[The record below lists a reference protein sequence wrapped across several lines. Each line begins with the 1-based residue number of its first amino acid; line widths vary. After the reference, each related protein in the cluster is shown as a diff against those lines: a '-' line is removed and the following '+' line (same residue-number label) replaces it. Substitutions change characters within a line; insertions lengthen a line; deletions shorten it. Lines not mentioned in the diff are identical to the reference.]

1 MILLDQD
8 IQDPTMIGVEGL
20 KGLQSVAQQNQSK
33 SIYIPSI
40 EEAKQMNMLG
50 RDLRSGLEGVQTPQ
64 GFGKSVYDQKVS
76 NLTEVQNLQDFRANE
91 QPGMLKLLNGIGKGI
106 ALAGTTFLDGTVGLV
121 AGIANIPDKGLAGL
135 WDNNVSNALNNL
147 NKKMEEW
154 LPNYRTVEEEQSPW
168 YENLGTMNF
177 WADSF
182 IKNLGFTVGAYY
194 SGAAWTKALKA
205 AGALKGA
212 LSSEVV
218 GSLTSAINE
227 GRIEATNNVGDWKQ
241 LQAQQIADARDK
253 ALSQLLPDSPL
264 YAANVALINQSYD
277 KQMKELDER
286 ASSMGNG
293 ILLANTML
301 LFYNNFKTYGKLYAQ
316 GFKNAERKL
325 LSDRVVKDGTNY
337 VWNDVT
343 KKRAIANGLRTG
355 VREGIEE
362 MNQALISES
371 AGYMQTPDSP
381 DAYYKA
387 MIDPDADLQTSQF
400 FDAVTRGFVN
410 TYGNGQKWEEGVI
423 GALTGLLGMPTF
435 GRINNSGTET
445 YLGKNKWI
453 GLSGGLFGEFKS
465 ADFANAE
472 GSEAVRIMNNYAEKI
487 RDQKG
492 HFVQGQ
498 SFANA
503 MDGWSAENNA
513 FEYKNAEDNDDFA
526 AISAYAKVERLSD
539 LKDLV
544 NQDFENISD
553 DQLVE
558 IANFTSESQTDPT
571 KPVYGGWRNSDGSLM
586 SDTKEGRQRMRE
598 KLAKQRDSI
607 LKNIDAYEESVET
620 VRAITNNA
628 QQISEDQINELAW
641 LHWKIGRFKDRFN
654 ELKEENAPLFKAYLD
669 GIHEYINA
677 LDEAESE
684 EAAIHEVFVREDPE
698 YYTHDK
704 DYEEGLKETNKVRK
718 ALTNMASFIDKLQT
732 TNEPLSLALLM
743 SDKEFK
749 KYVGKIFSEQ
759 NFDFFTMLGNGSL
772 PYAQANKLF
781 NDLQDLS
788 KMVTASEQF
797 NERYKEFVNNPGAIL
812 ENRQK
817 IEKAVSQTKADTE
830 AAEMDTR
837 LLDDLEGTVEEVG
850 LQTVLDTY
858 EAASEIS
865 PERQK
870 LIDDAEAFS
879 KAKEDLANVKE
890 RVMRALNDIDATQQV
905 KNDVR
910 TLINIAGSR
919 DEIFAIDNVLY
930 TDIDRSPLYNETD
943 FQGMSNAEIRSRI
956 EERLTN
962 VREAIS
968 KVESLIDTD
977 DNIMGDIDQN
987 LLSNAE
993 AQTVEMTGND
1003 ETAKVPDVD
1012 AFEEG
1017 SAPNVSVPEQDL
1029 NYFTALL
1036 ETSTPDNV
1044 QKLSSVINTVNSQIN
1059 SGKKVSDILET
1070 LKASKDY
1077 KALADKYPIDD
1088 IITQYAID
1096 KTSVTVD
1103 SNPLTVSGED
1113 LTHRVLD
1120 KKIEDSNDS
1129 ELSQNKAGEVK
1140 QYWSPIQGMLPIHTN
1155 MATVPETRYY
1165 QIVKNSVVDEYNEA
1179 QRKYIVAVGEY
1190 LEKKG
1195 AWQRVDK
1202 GQIQPGDEI
1211 HFATDPKLNTDAGA
1225 FIILITDKEGNIL
1238 GNLPVME
1245 LDKTAPSYEGLAQFA
1260 LKFQTEYES
1269 EDRGDS
1275 VWEMPNAVSHVD
1287 KWMIGKILFDE
1298 NKHSIQDLFTTTN
1311 STGEQTFVEPVFAI
1325 GAVNKAGQIRIVRDS
1340 KRRQDTVEDISVLTP
1355 ITPINGQPY
1364 ILYPTGKTSGNRQ
1377 FVSVPVTMSS
1387 VTTENTPLNAEIRR
1401 RLNGILSMHYK
1412 STPTQIGKAKI
1423 ALQEVVG
1430 AKFAIQIVPSTIGE
1444 NGEEKFANRVKI
1456 SIKRNSGDAWNT
1468 IIDSRIEGGNA
1479 SQLVETCMSYF
1490 ADNGIPYQMALKY
1503 INGEINSTRYN
1514 ILIAPYVRVN
1524 VKTGVTQT
1532 LSNWFTIN
1540 PLITDD
1546 AGNLKEVAAK
1556 SPKSTGRKPKTSAP
1570 STPTAALFSF
1580 DYNGNKMSIDISDW
1594 NTLYIQ
1600 GKKDKYIVR
1609 LPNGKL
1615 NKKSALAA
1623 AYAYGLN
1630 KNQDM
1635 SKPYRTQWGIYNPV
1649 TRGFIIQE
1657 EFDSIINPT
1666 PVTTDN
1672 SNLPD
1677 TEELLTERARDLGV
1691 LTEKLDESIWGLL
1704 SVDNMKVVLSDDD
1717 PVDAMSS
1724 LRVAFN
1730 PRSKRFWEIVPGS
1743 AKEIAENLKHRYEPF
1758 RMVDDS
1764 DYQKWNKESEIKW
1777 LGKVLPQ
1784 FVEEDRVRLVDSL
1797 IKVSNQSNP
1806 EYAWGKFSNGLIYIS
1821 EGASKGTMYHEA
1833 FHAVTHTL
1841 LTNKELE
1848 DMFKAAES
1856 KYGKMSSLGIEE
1868 NLAEDFR
1875 RYMQYEE
1882 DPNVSTLT
1890 KWFRK
1895 LKHFIQTLVGNE
1907 RYLNKLFYSIARGN
1921 YSNRK
1926 VQSADINYIPSLLKY
1941 YLNKTTYD
1949 NLSQEDKDVVNSKGL
1964 TKEEFNELSLTERE
1978 HMLYCG

>member
-1 MILLDQD
+1 MAIIDLRKTGPQGYR
-8 IQDPTMIGVEGL
+8 Q
-20 KGLQSVAQQNQSK
+20 LQQQNDLSGVDEETLQFLKDLDELTPTESTYNPAKEFPIEVQS
-33 SIYIPSI
+33 SVG
-40 EEAKQMNMLG
+40 NFG
-50 RDLRSGLEGVQTPQ
+50 RSMWDPETTTLEGVRKA
-64 GFGKSVYDQKVS
+64 GDI
-76 NLTEVQNLQDFRANE
+76 RANN
-91 QPGMLKLLNGIGKGI
+91 QWAIAKLGAGIGKG
-106 ALAGTTFLDGTVGLV
+106 AVLAGTTFLDGTLGLV
-121 AGIANIPDKGLAGL
+121 YGIGTAIREGRFSGL
-135 WDNNVSNALNNL
+135 WNNDVSNALQEINQ
-147 NKKMEEW
+147 KSEE
-154 LPNYRTVEEEQSPW
+154 LMPNYRTEAEQNRPW
-168 YENLGTMNF
+168 YQNLGTMNF

-182 IKNLGFTVGAYY
+182 IKNLGFTVGAMY
-194 SGAAWTKALKA
+194 SGKLWAAPLQITKIPAI
-205 AGALKGA
+205 AG
-212 LSSEVV
+212 EVV
-218 GSLTSAINE
+218 GSTLSAINE
-227 GRIEATNNVGDWKQ
+227 GRIEANNNVRDWKELQVAQVEDAYQRAVSELNPDDDMYQTNLALLANSRDRQ
-241 LQAQQIADARDK
+241 LADIEDRSNA
-253 ALSQLLPDSPL
+253 
-264 YAANVALINQSYD
+264 
-277 KQMKELDER
+277 
-286 ASSMGNG
+286 MGAG
-293 ILLANTML
+293 ILLANTVL
-301 LFYNNFKTYGKLYAQ
+301 LSYTNFKTFGKIYSG
-316 GFKNAERKL
+316 GFKKA
-325 LSDRVVKDGTNY
+325 VKDFADTE
-337 VWNDVT
+337 
-343 KKRAIANGLRTG
+343 KKELAGRIA
-355 VREGIEE
+355 REGGRYVFNEYTKGEGIKQGLKTAAREGLEE
-362 MNQALISES
+362 MNQAWISET
-371 AGYMQTPDSP
+371 AGNYQSPDSP
-381 DAYYKA
+381 DAYYTA
-387 MIDPDADLQTSQF
+387 MLNPNSDIKTKNFLQAATK
-400 FDAVTRGFVN
+400 GFMD
-410 TYGNGQKWEEGVI
+410 TYGTLDRYEEFVI
-423 GALTGLLGMPTF
+423 GGLTGLLGVPTV
-435 GRINNSGTET
+435 GKMNNANSNT
-445 YLGKNKWI
+445 YLGRNKWI
-453 GLSGGLFGEFKS
+453 GLSGGLFGEIS
-465 ADFANAE
+465 TNAQRNE
-472 GSEAVRIMNNYAEKI
+472 IGKTSVDIMNKYADRI
-487 RDQKG
+487 SSQKDY
-492 HFVQGQ
+492 FVQSQ
-498 SFANA
+498 SFIDA
-503 MDGWSAENNA
+503 MDRWSKDNNA

-526 AISAYAKVERLSD
+526 AISAYARVGKLSD
-539 LKDLV
+539 LRQLVSKDYDNLS
-544 NQDFENISD
+544 DEDLERIAGYTSKDSD
-553 DQLVE
+553 D
-558 IANFTSESQTDPT
+558 PT
-571 KPVYGGWRNSDGSLM
+571 VPTIQGWRDADGNYLSE
-586 SDTKEGRQRMRE
+586 TPEGRTEMR
-598 KLAKQRDSI
+598 KSLSNRRDVL
-607 LKNIDAYEESVET
+607 LKNIDKYVDSVEA
-620 VRAITNNA
+620 VRGLLHDSPQIT
-628 QQISEDQINELAW
+628 EDQINELAW
-641 LHWKIGRFKDRFN
+641 LNWKLGRFEDRFK
-654 ELKEENAPLFKAYLD
+654 ELKEENKPLISDYIEALDKYKEYLD
-669 GIHEYINA
+669 EEYKKMY
-677 LDEAESE
+677 
-684 EAAIHEVFVREDPE
+684 EAAPDNLSRAD
-698 YYTHDK
+698 DK
-704 DYEEGLKETNKVRK
+704 YIKENRNINRSISSMVSF
-718 ALTNMASFIDKLQT
+718 LTELQKTDKPLVLASFIKDN
-732 TNEPLSLALLM
+732 NEFLSAYLGESGFELFGSLAKNAIQFEELKRLHNNLL
-743 SDKEFK
+743 
-749 KYVGKIFSEQ
+749 
-759 NFDFFTMLGNGSL
+759 
-772 PYAQANKLF
+772 
-781 NDLQDLS
+781 DLS
-788 KMVTASEQF
+788 KMATASEQF
-797 NERYKEFVNNPGAIL
+797 NQRYKEFVNNPGAIL

-817 IEKAVSQTKADTE
+817 IEKAVSQTKADAE
-830 AAEMDTR
+830 AVEMDTR

-870 LIDDAEAFS
+870 LIDDAEAFA

-919 DEIFAIDNVLY
+919 DEIFAIDSVLY
-930 TDIDRSPLYNETD
+930 TDIDGSPLYNEAD

-977 DNIMGDIDQN
+977 DNTMGDIDQN

-1017 SAPNVSVPEQDL
+1017 STPNVSVLEQDL

-1036 ETSTPDNV
+1036 ETGTPDDV
-1044 QKLSSVINTVNSQIN
+1044 QKLSFVINTVNSQIN
-1059 SGKKVSDILET
+1059 SGKKISDILET

-1096 KTSVTVD
+1096 KTSVTVN
-1103 SNPLTVSGED
+1103 SNPLAMSGED
-1113 LTHRVLD
+1113 LTSDAFD
-1120 KKIEDSNDS
+1120 KKVEDSNDS
-1129 ELSQNKAGEVK
+1129 ELSQNKVGEVK

-1155 MATVPETRYY
+1155 LTTVPETRYY
-1165 QIVKNSVVDEYNEA
+1165 QIVRDGALSRYTEA
-1179 QRKYIVAVGEY
+1179 QKKYIVAVGEY

-1211 HFATDPKLNTDAGA
+1211 HFATDPKLNTDAGT

-1275 VWEMPNAVSHVD
+1275 IWEMPNAVSHVD
-1287 KWMIGKILFDE
+1287 KWMIGKILFDDG
-1298 NKHSIQDLFTTTN
+1298 KHSIQELFTTTN
-1311 STGEQTFVEPVFAI
+1311 SSGEQTFVEPVFAI

-1340 KRRQDTVEDISVLTP
+1340 KRRQDTVEDLSVLTP

-1456 SIKRNSGDAWNT
+1456 SIKRNNGDTWNT

-1479 SQLVETCMSYF
+1479 GQLVETCMSYF

-1503 INGEINSTRYN
+1503 INGEINGTRYN
-1514 ILIAPYVRVN
+1514 TLIAPYVRVN
-1524 VKTGVTQT
+1524 IKNGVTQT

-1540 PLITDD
+1540 PLIADD

-1580 DYNGNKMSIDISDW
+1580 DYNGNKMSIDVNDW

-1600 GKKDKYIVR
+1600 GKKDKYLVR
-1609 LPNGKL
+1609 QPNGKL
-1615 NKKSALAA
+1615 NEKSAIAA

-1635 SKPYRTQWGIYNPV
+1635 SKPYRTQWGIYNPT
-1649 TRGFIIQE
+1649 TRAFITQE
-1657 EFDSIINPT
+1657 EFDSIVNPT

-1691 LTEKLDESIWGLL
+1691 LTERLDESIWRWL
-1704 SVDNMKVVLSDDD
+1704 SVDNMKAVLSDDD
-1717 PVDAMSS
+1717 PVDAMST
-1724 LRVAFN
+1724 LRLAFN
-1730 PRSKRFWEIVPGS
+1730 PRSKRFWGNTPGES
-1743 AKEIAENLKHRYEPF
+1743 KEIAKGLKHRYEPF

-1764 DYQKWNKESEIKW
+1764 KYQKWNKESEIKW
-1777 LGKVLPQ
+1777 LGRVLPQ

-1821 EGASKGTMYHEA
+1821 EGASRGTMYHEA

-1841 LTNKELE
+1841 LTDKELE
-1848 DMFKAAES
+1848 DMFKVAES

-1875 RYMQYEE
+1875 KYMQYEE

-1907 RYLNKLFYSIARGN
+1907 RHLNKLFYSIARGN